1 VAGQGWET
9 RGGEEAGV
17 SLTGAVFLGLVV
29 TVTVALFVG
38 GVVVMPRIT
47 PRGARSVVARA
58 GVMLVVNLLVL
69 LSATVALNDQF
80 VFFADWT
87 DLHGALFGGQVAA
100 KTQAGAP
107 ASQAAN
113 APLSGQSATAQ
124 PPVLPSLPV
133 GAGVADRVLRYTVT
147 GASSGLRGTI
157 LVTLPEGYVDPA
169 NAARRYPVLETF
181 HGYPGDPSQWVD
193 SMDLAG
199 AIDTAV
205 AGRAVGEMITISP
218 TIEFPPGVDTECV
231 DGSGSAPKVET
242 WLTQDVPNW
251 VNRTL
256 RARTDRS
263 SWAAIGLS
271 AGAWCAAMATMLHPE
286 QYGAGIVMGGYFAPE
301 FSAGYVPFGP
311 RSAAFHRYDLVS
323 LARNAV
329 GAGAGAVARRAPAQ
343 PVDGGAATGPDVVG
357 HERLRVLR
365 RHGMTGRPC
374 ARDPRR
380 PRSWPHAATCLAL
393 RDCTGT
399 GCG

>member
-1 VAGQGWET
+1 M
-9 RGGEEAGV
+9 

-29 TVTVALFVG
+29 AVTVALFVG
-38 GVVVMPRIT
+38 AVAVMPRIAA
-47 PRGARSVVARA
+47 RGARSVVARA
-58 GVMLVVNLLVL
+58 GVMFVVNLLVL
-69 LSATVALNDQF
+69 LSAMVALNDQF

-100 KTQAGAP
+100 TAQAGAS

-124 PPVLPSLPV
+124 PPVLPSLPP

-157 LVTLPEGYVDPA
+157 LVTLPEGYADPA

-181 HGYPGDPSQWVD
+181 HGYPGDPAQWVD
-193 SMDLAG
+193 SMNLG
-199 AIDTAV
+199 SAIDTAV
-205 AGRAVGEMITISP
+205 ARKAVGEMITISP

-251 VNRTL
+251 VNRML

-271 AGAWCAAMATMLHPE
+271 AGAWCAAMVTMLHPQ

-301 FSAGYVPFGP
+301 FAANYVPFRPG
-311 RSAAFHRYDLVS
+311 SAAAHRYDLVS
-323 LARNAV
+323 LARNAPPPV
-329 GAGAGAVARRAPAQ
+329 ALWIETSHSDPISYPSTARLLAAARPPLSVQALVLSHAG
-343 PVDGGAATGPDVVG
+343 
-357 HERLRVLR
+357 HRLSLWMGELPQVLTWL
-365 RHGMTGRPC
+365 GTNVSGFS
-374 ARDPRR
+374 A
-380 PRSWPHAATCLAL
+380 
-393 RDCTGT
+393 TGT
-399 GCG
+399 G

>member
-1 VAGQGWET
+1 M
-9 RGGEEAGV
+9 

-29 TVTVALFVG
+29 AVTVALFVG
-38 GVVVMPRIT
+38 AVAVMPRIAA
-47 PRGARSVVARA
+47 RGARSVVARA
-58 GVMLVVNLLVL
+58 GVMFVVNLLVL

-100 KTQAGAP
+100 TAQAGAS

-124 PPVLPSLPV
+124 PPVLPSLPP

-157 LVTLPEGYVDPA
+157 LVTLPEGYADPA

-181 HGYPGDPSQWVD
+181 HGYPGDPAQWVD
-193 SMDLAG
+193 SMNLG
-199 AIDTAV
+199 SAIDTAV
-205 AGRAVGEMITISP
+205 ARKAVGEMITISP

-251 VNRTL
+251 VNRML

-271 AGAWCAAMATMLHPE
+271 AGAWCAAMVTMLHPQ

-301 FSAGYVPFGP
+301 FAANYVPFRPG
-311 RSAAFHRYDLVS
+311 SAAAHRYDLVS
-323 LARNAV
+323 LARNAPPP
-329 GAGAGAVARRAPAQ
+329 VALWIETSHSDPISYPSTARLL
-343 PVDGGAATGPDVVG
+343 AATRPPLSVQALVLSHAG
-357 HERLRVLR
+357 HRLSLWMGELPQVLTWL
-365 RHGMTGRPC
+365 GTNVSGFS
-374 ARDPRR
+374 A
-380 PRSWPHAATCLAL
+380 
-393 RDCTGT
+393 TGT
-399 GCG
+399 G